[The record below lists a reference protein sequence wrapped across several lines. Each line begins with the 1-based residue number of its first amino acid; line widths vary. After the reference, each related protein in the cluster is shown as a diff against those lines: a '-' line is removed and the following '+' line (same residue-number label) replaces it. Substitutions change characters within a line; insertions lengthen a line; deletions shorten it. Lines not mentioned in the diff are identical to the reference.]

1 MSKNDGT
8 DGQRQLQAGP
18 DDGSMLEIGVLCAH
32 KLCGIKTFLP
42 FVCEFCGKSFCD
54 EHRNHGCALQQA
66 TLIKCASCKRNLRV
80 GPGVDQDRV
89 LAEHLASGK
98 CIQKRRS
105 GGDVAKRNTVERSYS
120 SPSAAAVAIRLSAP
134 RIGLQNL
141 TNAKGG
147 EQLFCRGEIS
157 IVRSVAGYRCIAAL
171 LWQQRQRRIKRQKP
185 ALH

>member
-1 MSKNDGT
+1 
-8 DGQRQLQAGP
+8 
-18 DDGSMLEIGVLCAH
+18 MLEIGVLCAH

-98 CIQKRRS
+98 CIQKKEKRRRRCK
-105 GGDVAKRNTVERSYS
+105 AKHCREILLVPFRCGSCDQAFCASHRTPESHKCKGRESNSFAGAKYQS
-120 SPSAAAVAIRLSAP
+120 SAALRDTAASL
-134 RIGLQNL
+134 
-141 TNAKGG
+141 
-147 EQLFCRGEIS
+147 
-157 IVRSVAGYRCIAAL
+157 RCCGSND
-171 LWQQRQRRIKRQKP
+171 REE
-185 ALH
+185 